1 VEEYKFTRLKGV
13 HPDNEYANSGKIVMA
28 AMQDWIVKC
37 ERGLAL
43 FVTCAVAS
51 VCLAPSGYAFNL
63 SEATPEMLWEVVVS
77 IGVLAA
83 FFASILL
90 WVYSAHRRL
99 KLRQRRRAKFAS
111 AALNN
116 MPHGIIMVDSR
127 RRMVFCN
134 DQYLDIYRLSRSDIR
149 PRMPLSEVLE
159 LRKARGTYAGDQ
171 HFAPSRGDADTLLRD
186 TSDGRQIKISRRWL
200 PGGGYVSVHEDYS
213 EQRSLSRQLATT
225 ESFLES
231 VIDNI
236 PVCVAVKNIGDG
248 KYILANRAFEQ
259 FSRFP
264 RDKIVGHSAEEIF
277 TPQSAKAVVQA
288 DEDAIASPT
297 GESRMEVVVER
308 GSERRVLG
316 AQRVVARDEHGE
328 PKFLVTLF
336 EDVTEQ
342 RGLSKE
348 VEDTKKF
355 LELVL
360 DYIPTSIAVKRVHD
374 RKYLLVNRQAEK
386 FMDRS
391 RQQMIGHRIEEFH
404 SKDRATFINHRD
416 NAAIR
421 MKGEVVTEEYPVK
434 SDTGLRLY
442 MARRIAVLDEQGEP
456 QYLIQTNE
464 DITDRRQTE
473 SRMAHMAYHDGLT
486 DLPNRVAFV
495 QALSQMIDAC
505 AGTDEFAVLSIDLDR
520 FKEVNDVFGHEVGD
534 KVLIEAAR
542 RIQLAAHGAVVA
554 RLSGDEF
561 GLIIDGAQPEAGKA
575 LAERLIEAMH
585 KEFVIDDKTIHLGV
599 TAGIAVFPHNGE
611 APAPLLANA
620 DVALFRAKA
629 QARGSVCVFEAEM
642 DQQIRDRRAMHHE
655 LSQAIKNGELTLHY
669 QPQAKIG
676 KDVVGFEALVRW
688 NHPTRGSVPPGAFI
702 PLAEESGLIV
712 EMGEWIL
719 RAACVEAASWSRPL
733 QIAVN
738 LSPVQF
744 LHGDLVALVHSILLE
759 TGVAPGRL
767 ELEITEGVLI
777 GDFDRGLALL
787 RRLKA
792 LGVGI
797 AMDDFGSGYSSLSYL
812 QSFPFDKI
820 KIDREFVMNLGHNA
834 QSAAIIRAVIGLG
847 HGLDVPIV
855 AEGVETQEQ
864 LSFLASES
872 CDQVQGYFIGKPAP
886 IQQYAELVGHASGGD
901 AARRIG

>member
-1 VEEYKFTRLKGV
+1 
-13 HPDNEYANSGKIVMA
+13 MA
-28 AMQDWIVKC
+28 VMQDRIVKC
-37 ERGLAL
+37 EQKLARL
-43 FVTCAVAS
+43 ATCVVACLGFAPSAHAFSFDDAPAVAFWELI
-51 VCLAPSGYAFNL
+51 LAVG
-63 SEATPEMLWEVVVS
+63 VVS
-77 IGVLAA
+77 A
-83 FFASILL
+83 FFTSILL
-90 WVYSAHRRL
+90 WIYSANRRV
-99 KLRQRRRAKFAS
+99 KLRQRRRAKFAT

-116 MPHGIIMVDSR
+116 LPHGIVMVDAR

-134 DQYLDIYRLSRSDIR
+134 DRYLEIYRLSRSEIR
-149 PRMPLSEVLE
+149 PLMAFGEVLA
-159 LRKARGTYAGDQ
+159 LRKARGTYEGDP
-171 HFAPSRGDADTLLRD
+171 ANPMPPRDMPVSTLRD
-186 TSDGRQIKISRRWL
+186 IGDGRQIRVSRKWL
-200 PGGGYVSVHEDYS
+200 PGGGFISTHEDFS
-213 EQRSLSRQLATT
+213 EQRELSRQLATT
-225 ESFLES
+225 KGFLES

-236 PVCVAVKNIGDG
+236 PVCVAVKNICDG

-259 FSRFP
+259 FSRFS
-264 RDKIVGHSAEEIF
+264 RDKIVGHRAEEIF
-277 TPQSAKAVVQA
+277 TPQSAAAVVQA
-288 DEDAIASPT
+288 DDDAIKSPSGDAS
-297 GESRMEVVVER
+297 MEVIVER
-308 GSERRVLG
+308 GSKKRILG
-316 AQRVVARDEHGE
+316 ARRVVARDEHGE
-328 PKFLVTLF
+328 PRFLITLF

-342 RGLSKE
+342 RELTRE
-348 VEDTKKF
+348 VEETKKF

-360 DYIPTSIAVKRVHD
+360 DHIPTSVAVKRVAD
-374 RKYLLVNRQAEK
+374 RKYLLVNRHAEK

-404 SKDRATFINHRD
+404 SGDRATFINHRD

-434 SDTGLRLY
+434 SDSGLRLY
-442 MARRIAVLDEQGEP
+442 MARRVAVLDEKGEP

-473 SRMAHMAYHDGLT
+473 SRMAHMAFHDGLT

-520 FKEVNDVFGHEVGD
+520 FKEVNDVFGHAVGD
-534 KVLIEAAR
+534 KLLVEVSR
-542 RIQLAAHGAVVA
+542 RIQSAALGAVVA

-561 GLIIDGAQPEAGKA
+561 GLIIDGTQPEAGKA
-575 LAERLIEAMH
+575 LAERLIEAMR
-585 KEFVIDDKTIHLGV
+585 KEFVIDDKIIHMGV
-599 TAGIAVFPHNGE
+599 TAGVAVFPHNGND
-611 APAPLLANA
+611 AAALLANA

-629 QARGSVCVFEAEM
+629 MARGSVCVFEAEM

-655 LSQAIKNGELTLHY
+655 LSQAIKNGELTLNY

-688 NHPTRGSVPPGAFI
+688 NHPTRGMVSPGVFI
-702 PLAEESGLIV
+702 PLVEESGLIV

-719 RAACVEAASWSRPL
+719 RAACREAASWSKPL

-744 LHGDLVALVHSILLE
+744 LHGDLVSLVHSILLE
-759 TGVAPGRL
+759 TGLPPGRL

-787 RRLKA
+787 RRLKS
-792 LGVGI
+792 LGVRI

-820 KIDREFVMNLGHNA
+820 KIDREFVMNLGRNA

-864 LSFLASES
+864 LAFLASEA
-872 CDQVQGYFIGKPAP
+872 CDQVQGYFIGRPAP
-886 IQQYAELVGHASGGD
+886 IQQYAELVGHVRAGEG
-901 AARRIG
+901 ARKIG

>member
-1 VEEYKFTRLKGV
+1 VP
-13 HPDNEYANSGKIVMA
+13 PDNAIAKSGKSVMA
-28 AMQDWIVKC
+28 AMQVWIGKC
-37 ERGLAL
+37 EQKLARL
-43 FVTCAVAS
+43 VTRAIACACFVPSAYAADPDVAS
-51 VCLAPSGYAFNL
+51 PISLWNL
-63 SEATPEMLWEVVVS
+63 IGTV
-77 IGVLAA
+77 GVLSA
-83 FFASILL
+83 FFTSVLI
-90 WVYSAHRRL
+90 WIYSAHRRL

-116 MPHGIIMVDSR
+116 LPHGIAMVDAR

-134 DQYLDIYRLSRSDIR
+134 DRYLEIYRLSRSEIR
-149 PRMPLSEVLE
+149 TRMPFAEVLA
-159 LRKARGTYAGDQ
+159 LRKARGTFHGD
-171 HFAPSRGDADTLLRD
+171 PDKPRLNDGVADSIVRD
-186 TSDGRQIKISRRWL
+186 IPDGRQIRISRRWL
-200 PGGGYVSVHEDYS
+200 PGGGFVSVHEDFS
-213 EQRSLSRQLATT
+213 EHRELSRQLATT
-225 ESFLES
+225 KSFLES

-236 PVCVAVKNIGDG
+236 PVCVAVKNVDDG
-248 KYILANRAFEQ
+248 RYILANRAFEQ

-264 RDKIVGHSAEEIF
+264 REKIVGHRADEIF

-288 DEDAIASPT
+288 DEEAIKSPT
-297 GESRMEVVVER
+297 GDVSMEIVVDR
-308 GSERRVLG
+308 GAEKRTLGARRVL
-316 AQRVVARDEHGE
+316 ARDEHGE
-328 PKFLVTLF
+328 PKFLITLF
-336 EDVTEQ
+336 EDVTDQ
-342 RGLSKE
+342 RELSME
-348 VEDTKKF
+348 VEETKKF

-360 DYIPTSIAVKRVHD
+360 DHIPTSIVVKRVD
-374 RKYLLVNRQAEK
+374 NRKYLLVNRHGEK

-391 RQQMIGHRIEEFH
+391 RQQMIGHRIEEFY
-404 SKDRATFINHRD
+404 SGDRATFINHRD

-434 SDTGLRLY
+434 SDTGLRLF
-442 MARRIAVLDEQGEP
+442 MARRVAVLDEKGEP

-473 SRMAHMAYHDGLT
+473 SRMAHMAFHDGLT
-486 DLPNRVAFV
+486 DLPNRIAFV

-505 AGTDEFAVLSIDLDR
+505 AGSDEFAVLSIDLDR

-534 KVLIEAAR
+534 KLLIEASR
-542 RIQLAAHGAVVA
+542 RIQLAAQGAVVA

-561 GLIIDGAQPEAGKA
+561 GLIIDGAQPAAGRA
-575 LAERLIEAMH
+575 LAERLIEAMRT
-585 KEFVIDDKTIHLGV
+585 EFIIDDKIIHIGLTVGV
-599 TAGIAVFPHNGE
+599 AIFPHNGSD
-611 APAPLLANA
+611 AATLLANA

-629 QARGSVCVFEAEM
+629 EARGSVCVFEAQM

-655 LSQAIKNGELTLHY
+655 LSKAIKNGELMLNY
-669 QPQAKIG
+669 QPLAKIG

-688 NHPTRGSVPPGAFI
+688 NHPTRGVVSPGVFI

-719 RAACVEAASWSRPL
+719 RAACREAASWTRPL

-744 LHGDLVALVHSILLE
+744 LHGDLVSLVHSILLE
-759 TGVAPGRL
+759 TGLAPGRL

-792 LGVGI
+792 LGVRI

-820 KIDREFVMNLGHNA
+820 KIDREFVMNLGRNA

-864 LSFLASES
+864 LAFLASES
-872 CDQVQGYFIGKPAP
+872 CDQVQGYFIGRPAP
-886 IQQYAELVGHASGGD
+886 IQQYAELVGHVRTVSD
-901 AARRIG
+901 ALRKIG